1 MHAEIQESS
10 PISVPVHH
18 GPKNGRSKYFIRR
31 SIVASISLILA
42 FLFRDTLC
50 DLIALWAV
58 IIFFASEKIFKRY
71 RAFLCDSR
79 TACLHV
85 ASCVIFGGL
94 WWPTLLTSYIHSRL
108 MLLPSSVQCR
118 LDSTTQQRCQRGWA
132 EAIALSAHRPAAML
146 PCTCLYES
154 GLFLIIIIIND
165 DDNDVIIIIVII

>member
-58 IIFFASEKIFKRY
+58 IIFFCQWENIQTVQSVSLRQPNCLLARRQLRHIRRSLMTDAAHIIYSQSFDAS
-71 RAFLCDSR
+71 AF
-79 TACLHV
+79 
-85 ASCVIFGGL
+85 
-94 WWPTLLTSYIHSRL
+94 
-108 MLLPSSVQCR
+108 
-118 LDSTTQQRCQRGWA
+118 
-132 EAIALSAHRPAAML
+132 
-146 PCTCLYES
+146 
-154 GLFLIIIIIND
+154 
-165 DDNDVIIIIVII
+165 